1 MIELLRL
8 VAFAVA
14 LLFLY
19 ANSLFVSRVS
29 AGTLHDFGL
38 GGGRQIKHVFVIV
51 LENAFRVCGGAA
63 CPLIIAM

>member
-1 MIELLRL
+1 MIKLLRS

-19 ANSLFVSRVS
+19 ANPLFVARVS
-29 AGTLHDFGL
+29 AGTPHDFGL

-51 LENAFRVCGGAA
+51 L
-63 CPLIIAM
+63 